1 MRSDSERDIKKSE
14 ERRELPCEERGRRE
28 EHCRDGAVEVAVG
41 GNGRGVAR
49 WGGGDC
55 PPREL
60 GWGDCPPGG
69 NISPL
74 RGMWIFDKICSAETK
89 QGVNNYE
96 KITYSYNSGS
106 VRRPLCKG

>member
-1 MRSDSERDIKKSE
+1 MPERNGGTPKPAKRSIPFSGFAHYNFS
-14 ERRELPCEERGRRE
+14 GF
-28 EHCRDGAVEVAVG
+28 VFYTT
-41 GNGRGVAR
+41 
-49 WGGGDC
+49 
-55 PPREL
+55 
-60 GWGDCPPGG
+60 G